1 MDTTPDGGGSETTDP
16 SPDPDPDPDPAPAP
30 EQSTE
35 GPVTVPSKRP
45 ASPLEREPKAQND
58 AGPSSR
64 QCAIPSEPT
73 QPSSG
78 SLERLRD
85 YRTFRYP
92 HSDFNSTMVARIS
105 TNPRRVSGNVLDG
118 KILGVEERFEMN
130 RPRD

>member
-16 SPDPDPDPDPAPAP
+16 DPDPAPAP
-30 EQSTE
+30 QQSTE
-35 GPVTVPSKRP
+35 GPVAVPSKRP

-78 SLERLRD
+78 SLEHLRD

-92 HSDFNSTMVARIS
+92 RSDFDSTMVARIA

-118 KILGVEERFEMN
+118 KILDVEERFEMD
-130 RPRD
+130 RPGD